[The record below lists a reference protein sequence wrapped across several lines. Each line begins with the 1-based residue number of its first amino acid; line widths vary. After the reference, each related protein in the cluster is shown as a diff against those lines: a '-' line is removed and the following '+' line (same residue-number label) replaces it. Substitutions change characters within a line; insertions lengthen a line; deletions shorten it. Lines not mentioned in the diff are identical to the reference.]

1 MEKNQFSLTLIL
13 VVTFLLTVEAK
24 ETSLE
29 NLCKDQNLLTS
40 SFNYENLNVANT
52 SVTQY
57 PLSRGKSTQRILK
70 IQYETQM
77 NYSQSLETRCAL

>member
-13 VVTFLLTVEAK
+13 VVTFLLTVEAE

-29 NLCKDQNLLTS
+29 NLCKDQNLLIS
-40 SFNYENLNVANT
+40 NFYENFIVANT

-70 IQYETQM
+70 IHYETQM